1 VPERVRDPDGRDPDG
16 DGQPGPAPAGPA
28 LGVSAVARRLGVA
41 AGTLRTW
48 DRRYGLGPSEHTAGA
63 RRRYTPD
70 DLARLE
76 VMRRLLLD
84 GVAAGEAARVA
95 LADGGNHQSTVAAW
109 VEAPARTRR
118 TTARGTGRSRPGGG
132 RVVPLRDASPEAR
145 GLARAAMS
153 LDGDAC
159 THALGT
165 SLRRR
170 GVVATWTDLLLPV
183 LAGLGERW
191 QTTGEGVEV
200 EHLLTESAET
210 ALRSTIRTA
219 RPPGPG
225 RPVLLAGLEAE
236 DHRLPIVALAAAL
249 RERAVPTRLLGVRL
263 PLRGLAEAVARTG
276 PAAVFLWSQ
285 GAHGPGGLPGPEVL
299 QAVRPRP
306 VLVLGGPGYDGP
318 RGRPEAR
325 WVAGLAEAVDV
336 LAER

>member
-1 VPERVRDPDGRDPDG
+1 MPEHVRDPAGNG
-16 DGQPGPAPAGPA
+16 HHGPAPAGPA
-28 LGVSAVARRLGVA
+28 LGVAAVARRLGVA

-84 GVAAGEAARVA
+84 GVSAGEAARVA
-95 LADGGNHQSTVAAW
+95 LADGGNPDGDHSAWSAA
-109 VEAPARTRR
+109 PPRTRR
-118 TTARGTGRSRPGGG
+118 ATARGGRSRPGGG

-159 THALGT
+159 THALAT
-165 SLRRR
+165 ALRRR

-263 PLRGLAEAVARTG
+263 PLRGLAEAVTRTG

-285 GAHGPGGLPGPEVL
+285 GVHGPGGVPGPEVL

-306 VLVLGGPGYDGP
+306 VLVLGGPGYVGQ
-318 RGRPEAR
+318 RGRADAR

>member
-1 VPERVRDPDGRDPDG
+1 MRDPIG
-16 DGQPGPAPAGPA
+16 DGEQTPAPAGPA
-28 LGVSAVARRLGVA
+28 LGVAAVARRLGVA

-63 RRRYTPD
+63 RRRYTPA

-95 LADGGNHQSTVAAW
+95 LADGGNPDGDHTAWPAAR
-109 VEAPARTRR
+109 ARTGRV
-118 TTARGTGRSRPGGG
+118 TTRGGGRSRPGGG
-132 RVVPLRDASPEAR
+132 RVVPLRDAGPEAR

-159 THALGT
+159 THALADA
-165 SLRRR
+165 LRRR

-191 QTTGEGVEV
+191 QATGEGVEV

-210 ALRSTIRTA
+210 ALRSAIRAA
-219 RPPGPG
+219 RPPRPG

-236 DHRLPIVALAAAL
+236 GHRLPVVALAAAL

-263 PLRGLAEAVARTG
+263 PVRGLADAVARTG

-285 GAHGPGGLPGPEVL
+285 GAHGPGGLPRPEVL
-299 QAVRPRP
+299 LAVRPRP
-306 VLVLGGPGYDGP
+306 LLLLGGPGYDGQ
-318 RGRPEAR
+318 RGRPDAH

-336 LAER
+336 LTGR